1 MITKDTTPAEALKI
15 AMEKEKMSHQFYV
28 QAARVVENPA
38 TKAMFEA
45 LAEEELKHIR
55 RLEDLYN
62 SEYLQ
67 ED

>member
-15 AMEKEKMSHQFYV
+15 AMEKEKMAYQFYS
-28 QAARVVENPA
+28 QAAKVVANPA
-38 TKAMFEA
+38 TKAMFED
-45 LAEEELKHIR
+45 LAKEELRHLK
-55 RLEDLYN
+55 RLEELYE